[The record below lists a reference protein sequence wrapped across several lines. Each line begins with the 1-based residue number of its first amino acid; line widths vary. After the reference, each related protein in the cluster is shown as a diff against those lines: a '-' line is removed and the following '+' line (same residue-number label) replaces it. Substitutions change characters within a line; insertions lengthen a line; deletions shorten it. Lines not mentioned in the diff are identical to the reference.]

1 MRRAYV
7 RRKKRYSPV
16 DIILSAIL
24 ILCGLICLGPILNTV
39 AISFSDKTSAAM
51 GKVGLIPIGFNWVGY
66 KAILEEGQFF
76 RSFMVSVERV
86 ILGTALNMV
95 LTIWLIHC
103 LRM

>member
-51 GKVGLIPIGFNWVGY
+51 GKVLFQLDLTGL
-66 KAILEEGQFF
+66 
-76 RSFMVSVERV
+76 V
-86 ILGTALNMV
+86 IKLF
-95 LTIWLIHC
+95 
-103 LRM
+103 

>member
-66 KAILEEGQFF
+66 KAI
-76 RSFMVSVERV
+76 
-86 ILGTALNMV
+86 
-95 LTIWLIHC
+95 
-103 LRM
+103 